1 MICKKLRCAI
11 GMMALALLVAYGAAV
26 GITASPVLDTKPAA
40 AQAQDKP
47 VGGAVPGNWSGTAS
61 QAEMWRAIRKG
72 VTGSVTLPD
81 PQAGTLVQSEGD
93 NWRAFKNG
101 PLSQFGGW
109 LLLAMIAVLIVF
121 RLIRGQIKI
130 EHGVSG
136 KTVERFNALE
146 RATHWVT
153 ATSFIVLALTGLNVL
168 YGRYVLMPII
178 GQEAFAFITY
188 YGKIVHN
195 YIGFAFIVG
204 IIVMFVLWVRHNI
217 FDKTDITWIAQGGGI
232 LSKNKHPPAK
242 KFNFGQKCIFWIVI
256 LGGASLSFSGVALL
270 FPYEITPW
278 AATFKIINLV
288 GFSLPTQL
296 TPLMETQLSVLWHSL
311 MALVMIAVILA
322 HIYIGT
328 PLGME
333 GAIGAIGQGQVD
345 VNWAK
350 EHHSLW
356 VAEVTGQGSGG
367 TAQPAE

>member
-1 MICKKLRCAI
+1 MIWSILRRVV
-11 GMMALALLVAYGAAV
+11 GTLALALLVAYGAAA
-26 GITASPVLDTKPAA
+26 GLAGSPSLSSPAV
-40 AQAQDKP
+40 AQTGDMP
-47 VGGAVPGNWSGTAS
+47 PGGAKSAQSPSDRIWGP
-61 QAEMWRAIRKG
+61 IRRG
-72 VTGSVTLPD
+72 VEGSITLPD
-81 PQAGTLVQSEGD
+81 RNAATLAQSDGE
-93 NWRAFKNG
+93 NWRNFKNG

-109 LLLAMIAVLIVF
+109 LLLVMVAVLIVF

-130 EHGVSG
+130 EHGPSG
-136 KTVERFNALE
+136 KTIERFNAVE

-153 ATSFIVLALTGLNVL
+153 ASSFIVLALTGLNVL

-195 YIGFAFIVG
+195 FIGFAFIAG

-217 FDKTDITWIAQGGGI
+217 FDKVDLTWIAQGGG
-232 LSKNKHPPAK
+232 LFVKGQHPPAR

-256 LGGASLSFSGVALL
+256 LGGITLSLSGVALL

-278 AATFKIINLV
+278 AATFKFINLF
-288 GFSLPTQL
+288 GASLPTNL
-296 TPLMETQLSVLWHSL
+296 TPLQETQLSVLWHSL
-311 MALVMIAVILA
+311 VALVMIAIILA

-333 GAIGAIGQGQVD
+333 GAIDAVGEGQVD

-356 VAEVTGQGSGG
+356 VAEMTGEPAGG
-367 TAQPAE
+367 KPRPAE